1 LKKILFITWDG
12 LEVQYIQGLFLSIFK
27 NLIRQ
32 GYKVKVLQFTWS
44 DKRTIG
50 EVKKK
55 LGCEFV
61 EYQEIIVNKKLPF
74 NLGYILAI
82 FLGISKIRQLIKT
95 DGFNIIM
102 PRSIIPSLM
111 CLLAPASR
119 KGVTVVYDS
128 DGFPHDERVDFQG
141 WKSTGLAYRFFRSIE
156 FLILHRSDAIITR
169 SKKAKS
175 TIIARAGSHF
185 DANKVFVLWNGRD
198 SELFQLYPFE
208 TRAKLRSKLNIEEHY
223 VVFLYSGSVGEK
235 YLTGDLL
242 QFFNYI
248 LQNQSNSKVIILT
261 TQLRELEAVAIKEKI
276 ALSKFL
282 VQTVSST
289 EVCDYLNI
297 ADFGLFFCKQT
308 FSTEAVFPTKLSEY
322 LLSGLPAII
331 SKGIG
336 DCDEIALNLK
346 GVYSTQDYNR
356 DSYNEISDWAKK
368 MNVISNALRE
378 ENAAF
383 AKQKLT
389 TDQTIQ
395 IISNAIAY
403 ANKKADPL
411 LN

>member
-1 LKKILFITWDG
+1 
-12 LEVQYIQGLFLSIFK
+12 
-27 NLIRQ
+27 
-32 GYKVKVLQFTWS
+32 
-44 DKRTIG
+44 
-50 EVKKK
+50 
-55 LGCEFV
+55 
-61 EYQEIIVNKKLPF
+61 
-74 NLGYILAI
+74 
-82 FLGISKIRQLIKT
+82 
-95 DGFNIIM
+95 
-102 PRSIIPSLM
+102 
-111 CLLAPASR
+111 
-119 KGVTVVYDS
+119 
-128 DGFPHDERVDFQG
+128 
-141 WKSTGLAYRFFRSIE
+141 
-156 FLILHRSDAIITR
+156 
-169 SKKAKS
+169 
-175 TIIARAGSHF
+175 
-185 DANKVFVLWNGRD
+185 VLWNGRD

-336 DCDEIALNLK
+336 ECDEIALNLK